1 MLLFAEHAHPALF
14 ARLGRRLGWLR
25 DREEAERL
33 LDAEIAAHRADPD
46 GRQDVLALL
55 LGARDDEGRP
65 LSDLEVRDQLVTLL
79 AAGHET
85 TAATLAWAL
94 ERLVRHPEALARV
107 RDAVRAGDG
116 DAELTAVLDET
127 LRVRPVVDQVGRK
140 LSAPVELGGHRL
152 PAGTIVAP
160 SIVGVQRSPDAFAD
174 PAAFRPERFAGASA
188 PPSTLIPFG
197 GGARRC
203 IGASFA
209 MLEMRTI
216 LRVLLEQA
224 DLQPTTARDERR
236 VRWRRFTTIPG
247 RGARV
252 VLR

>member
-1 MLLFAEHAHPALF
+1 
-14 ARLGRRLGWLR
+14 
-25 DREEAERL
+25 
-33 LDAEIAAHRADPD
+33 
-46 GRQDVLALL
+46 
-55 LGARDDEGRP
+55 
-65 LSDLEVRDQLVTLL
+65 
-79 AAGHET
+79 
-85 TAATLAWAL
+85 
-94 ERLVRHPEALARV
+94 
-107 RDAVRAGDG
+107 
-116 DAELTAVLDET
+116 VLDET

-140 LSAPVELGGHRL
+140 LSCRSSWAGTTC

-160 SIVGVQRSPDAFAD
+160 SILGVQRSPEAFAD
-174 PAAFRPERFAGASA
+174 PAAFRPERFVGAPA

-197 GGARRC
+197 GGPRRC

-216 LRVLLEQA
+216 LRALLEHA
-224 DLQPTTARDERR
+224 DLQPTTARDERP